1 MFFSRPVTRRRF
13 AMVESI
19 PWAAIGGLSPAAML
33 MLTVWLILT
42 GRIVPKSTYDVMVK
56 GRDSWQETAQKKQEI
71 IHTLS
76 ETVREQQVVNE
87 TVAKIMTAVQDANK
101 PGDGR

>member
-1 MFFSRPVTRRRF
+1 ME
-13 AMVESI
+13 AI
-19 PWAAIGGLSPAAML
+19 PWTAIGGLSPAAML
-33 MLTVWLILT
+33 MLAVWLILT

-87 TVAKIMTAVQDANK
+87 TVTKIMTAVQDADK